1 MNILFKNLKLINKN
15 KSYLKNIEIV
25 TIIFIIIISLILII
39 HLSCN
44 IYMNLNKLDDNIDNK
59 SNLLNI
65 LNKNKSRKNIKIV
78 NLSKKLLEKINIFW
92 KFNYNNGIE
101 TKFHNTSN
109 NKQLV
114 SNLQIIDY
122 ELNNQLVEF
131 FKEQIKK
138 WIKKDYKGD
147 IINIGNNY
155 LIQYNKKTKI
165 NYYIPTTSKNIFT
178 SLIYVDSE
186 NKRKKWSF
194 NIFNKNKENYKID
207 FKNYDSIIYQSPK
220 IIGNKNKLKDD
231 YYAIIILNFKLE
243 D

>member
-92 KFNYNNGIE
+92 KFNYDNGIE

-155 LIQYNKKTKI
+155 LIQYNKNTKI